1 MASDGEQK
9 RKRGRPGGPLK
20 EAKLIEL
27 ELRQIQYLNALI
39 ETSTLGRPP
48 FTTLV
53 RQAIDMYIA
62 VQLAKPDIRAAVEE
76 YLGRNRRNIIR
87 EVISGDKK

>member
-1 MASDGEQK
+1 MASDGKQK

-20 EAKLIEL
+20 EAKLIEI

-39 ETSTLGRPP
+39 ETSTLGRPS
-48 FTTLV
+48 FTSLV

-62 VQLAKPDIRAAVEE
+62 AQLAKPDVRTAVEG
-76 YLGRNRRNIIR
+76 YLGRTRRNIIR
-87 EVISGDKK
+87 EVVSGDKK